1 MVMPNGEPAM
11 TAAAPPFRILSLDG
25 GGAKGFYTLG
35 VLRELEAM
43 VNRPLHTRF
52 DLIFG
57 TSTGAII
64 AGLLALGRSV
74 DEIHALYKE
83 HVPTIMRSRTASGR
97 SAALAQLALTVFS
110 TKTFADVLTGIG
122 IVATRWEFERPM
134 IFKGNV
140 AQAHG
145 RRATFAPGFG
155 CTIADAVRASC
166 SAYPFFKK
174 VVLTTND
181 GNHVELLDGGY
192 CANNPTLY
200 AIADAVK
207 ALGHEQ
213 TNLRVVSIG
222 VGVYPE
228 PSSWRSWFKRRFRA
242 LQLLQKTLNV
252 NTTSMEQL
260 RVIMFGE
267 TPTVRINDTFERP
280 EMATDLLESDLTKLN
295 MLYQRGGESFATH
308 ETALRRL
315 LDAPAQATVV
325 AERTL
330 G

>member
-1 MVMPNGEPAM
+1 MPNGEPAM
-11 TAAAPPFRILSLDG
+11 TADPPPFRILSLDG

-35 VLRELEAM
+35 VLKKSRRCSTARFTRVRPHLWHQHRCDYRGTACS
-43 VNRPLHTRF
+43 RPLR
-52 DLIFG
+52 
-57 TSTGAII
+57 
-64 AGLLALGRSV
+64 GR
-74 DEIHALYKE
+74 IHAIYKE
-83 HVPTIMRSRTASGR
+83 HVPTIMRSRTSSGR
-97 SAALAQLALTVFS
+97 SEALAQLASTVFS
-110 TKTFADVLTGIG
+110 TKTFADVLTGVG

-134 IFKGNV
+134 IFKGSV

-174 VVLTTND
+174 TVLTTND
-181 GNHVELLDGGY
+181 GNQVELLDGGY

-200 AIADAVK
+200 AIADAIK
-207 ALGHEQ
+207 ALGREQ
-213 TNLRVVSIG
+213 ANLRVVSVG

-242 LQLLQKTLNV
+242 LQLLQKTLSV
-252 NTTSMEQL
+252 NTMSMEQL
-260 RVIMFGE
+260 RVILFGE

-280 EMATDLLESDLTKLN
+280 EMATDLLESDRTKLN

-308 ETALRRL
+308 ETALRQL
-315 LDAPAQATVV
+315 LDAPA
-325 AERTL
+325 RTNSGRGTHL
-330 G
+330 D